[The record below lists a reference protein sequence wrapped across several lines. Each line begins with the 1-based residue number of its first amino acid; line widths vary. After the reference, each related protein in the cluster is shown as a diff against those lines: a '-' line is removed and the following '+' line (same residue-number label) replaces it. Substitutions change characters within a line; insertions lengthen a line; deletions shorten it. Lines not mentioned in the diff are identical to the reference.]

1 MTGTCFKRLENM
13 AAAEFIS
20 EKCELEKPPSSFK
33 SAVWD
38 HFGFPVLYRDGL
50 RTVNK
55 EETACRHC
63 FTRVKYTS
71 STTNMSTHLRR
82 HHSDIDI
89 GGSKVPSSIQGTQS
103 HVVDFTKPL
112 PGSQPNLHDVIKSKL
127 PAASSRAGAITN
139 SIGVFIALD
148 MRPYSVVEN
157 VGFRRLVNTLEPR
170 YQIPSRTHFT
180 NTVMPKLYENTK
192 REVLKRIEGASSV
205 AITTDGWT
213 SRATESYVT
222 ITAHFVSEE
231 WQMENPVLQTR
242 PLHESH
248 TGTNLANVLTS
259 ALTEWKI
266 DRFGNVAISTDNAS
280 NIVSAVKQSP
290 SLNPHIRCFAHTV
303 NLASQRAMQ
312 VSQMARILGRV
323 RRVVSFFHRSS
334 HAASVLRTKQ
344 LLLELPCHTLIQDV
358 STRWNSS
365 YDMLERYLEQ
375 QAAIFATL
383 TVKDVRKNV
392 DSLVTLSDEDV
403 GCVEDATRVLK
414 PLKTITT
421 IMCSEKTPTVS
432 LILPLKELI
441 LKAMAVVESDSVL
454 IKSVKAA
461 ITKDLKD
468 RYTDPDVNQFLQEAT
483 ALDPRF
489 RSLPYHDETGRLQV
503 FTGLTVKAVACA
515 SKLKTEVRVKVEPD
529 EALHAE
535 PDSPPLPALPSV
547 SDTDREGKSE
557 SGPESHE
564 PDEPCEKKIKTAM
577 EEIFGEQSILEYVY
591 TPIELIPKVFNRD

>member
-1 MTGTCFKRLENM
+1 
-13 AAAEFIS
+13 
-20 EKCELEKPPSSFK
+20 
-33 SAVWD
+33 
-38 HFGFPVLYRDGL
+38 
-50 RTVNK
+50 
-55 EETACRHC
+55 
-63 FTRVKYTS
+63 
-71 STTNMSTHLRR
+71 
-82 HHSDIDI
+82 
-89 GGSKVPSSIQGTQS
+89 
-103 HVVDFTKPL
+103 
-112 PGSQPNLHDVIKSKL
+112 
-127 PAASSRAGAITN
+127 
-139 SIGVFIALD
+139 
-148 MRPYSVVEN
+148 
-157 VGFRRLVNTLEPR
+157 
-170 YQIPSRTHFT
+170 
-180 NTVMPKLYENTK
+180 MPKLYENTK
-192 REVLKRIEGASSV
+192 REVLKRIESASSV

-213 SRATESYVT
+213 SSATESYVT

-266 DRFGNVAISTDNAS
+266 DRFGNIAISTDNAS

-290 SLNPHIRCFAHTV
+290 SLNPHIRCFAHTI

-334 HAASVLRTKQ
+334 QAASVLRTKQ

-403 GCVEDATRVLK
+403 GCEEDATRVLN

-421 IMCSEKTPTVS
+421 IMCIEKTPTVS

-468 RYTDPDVNQFLQEAT
+468 RYTDPDVNQFLQE
-483 ALDPRF
+483 
-489 RSLPYHDETGRLQV
+489 
-503 FTGLTVKAVACA
+503 
-515 SKLKTEVRVKVEPD
+515 TEVRVKVEPD

-535 PDSPPLPALPSV
+535 PESPPLPALPSV
-547 SDTDREGKSE
+547 SDTDRDGKSE

-564 PDEPCEKKIKTAM
+564 PDEPYCIPLTANPLEWWKGNECRFPKLALLVRHYLEVPATSVPSERVFSTAGDIVSGQRASLSPDNVDVLVFLKKT
-577 EEIFGEQSILEYVY
+577 SS
-591 TPIELIPKVFNRD
+591 